1 MPPWAYAFYI
11 CIYPK
16 TPREQYTSE
25 LHVVRGATAVGYYKT
40 SAHRRGRGYVR
51 GFFGGRGVGHAH
63 AHTRPRRG
71 ERTRA
76 ARTSARV
83 WAGGGRRPPSPSQS
97 HVGWQGTVFT
107 LERSISRATADGGDE
122 QKVASDVQTGA
133 ACAAALGRVTA
144 GGAGGASGDGCSD
157 EVLFLRELVMGESIL
172 PVEIDEELRVLHKI
186 VVVLGAAFRDTSC
199 K

>member
-1 MPPWAYAFYI
+1 M
-11 CIYPK
+11 
-16 TPREQYTSE
+16 
-25 LHVVRGATAVGYYKT
+25 
-40 SAHRRGRGYVR
+40 R
-51 GFFGGRGVGHAH
+51 GFFGGRGVGHAHAH

-83 WAGGGRRPPSPSQS
+83 WAGGGRRPPIPSQS
-97 HVGWQGTVFT
+97 HIGWQGTVFT
-107 LERSISRATADGGDE
+107 LDRSILRATADGGDE

-133 ACAAALGRVTA
+133 ACATALGWATA
-144 GGAGGASGDGCSD
+144 GGAGGAAGDGCSD
-157 EVLFLRELVMGESIL
+157 EVRELVLGESII

-186 VVVLGAAFRDTSC
+186 VVVLGAAFHDTPC